1 MRPATESDSA
11 RIRVGTVPFDVTTL
25 PDAVARVIRA
35 ATESE
40 PISIRLSNAYCV
52 ALASQDLPYQEL
64 LNGPGLNFPDGTP
77 VVWFM
82 KKHAHPSGPVPGRVR
97 GPSLFMETLDAGR
110 SADIGHFFLGTTP
123 ATLANLDAAV
133 SDKYPG
139 IRIAGRFSPPFGP
152 IDEDFYRDCAARIAE
167 TDAQL
172 VWVALGTPKQDFVAA
187 ELARRT
193 GRPCAA
199 VGAAFDFAAGTTRE
213 APLWMQNSGTE
224 WLYRLG
230 TEPRRLWRRYL
241 FGNVQFLRSAMT
253 ESALQR

>member
-1 MRPATESDSA
+1 MRPATEPDNA

-25 PDAVARVIRA
+25 SGGVSRVISA
-35 ATESE
+35 ALASE

-52 ALASQDLPYQEL
+52 ALASQDVEYQAL

-82 KKHAHPSGPVPGRVR
+82 KKNAPGAGDIPGRVR
-97 GPSLFMETLDAGR
+97 GPSLFVETLDAGR
-110 SADIGHFFLGTTP
+110 KENVGHFFLGTTP
-123 ATLANLDAAV
+123 ETLENLEAAAG
-133 SDKYPG
+133 DKFPG
-139 IRIAGRFSPPFGP
+139 IRISGRFSPPFAP
-152 IDEDFYRDCAARIAE
+152 LDEDFYRECAARIAA

-172 VWVALGTPKQDFVAA
+172 IWVALGTPKQDFVAA
-187 ELARRT
+187 ELAKRV

-199 VGAAFDFAAGTTRE
+199 VGAAFDFVAGTTKE
-213 APLWMQNSGTE
+213 APVWMQNSGTE
-224 WLYRLG
+224 WLYRFA

-253 ESALQR
+253 ESV